1 MIITKMSLPRRTFL
15 RGMGAALALPLLDA
29 MVPAATA
36 LARTAAG
43 PTKRLGF
50 IYIPNGAN
58 MSKWTPGGDGALDLS
73 PTLSP
78 LAPVRD
84 QVVIPTGLAHRQ
96 AEAWGDGNGEHSRA
110 SGVWLNGVHP
120 KRTEG
125 ADVRAGTT
133 ADQIA
138 ASALGQDTPLPSL
151 EISLE
156 NSFVVGNCDN
166 GYSCVYTNTI
176 AWRSPTTPLPM
187 EHNPR
192 VVFERLFGE
201 GGTTTERLAR
211 LREDKSIL
219 DAVRDDMTRL
229 ERRLG
234 AGDRVRVSQYLDA
247 VREIERRIQ
256 RVEAQAGEAALPEN
270 LARPVGIPE
279 SFDEHAR
286 LMFDLQALAFQ
297 ADITRVFTFLIGR
310 EQSAQSYP
318 EIGVPDAHHATSHH
332 QLDPAK
338 LEQYAKI
345 NTYHVDLLS
354 SFLQRLQTTPD
365 GDGSLLDQ
373 SLILYGG
380 GISDGDQHS
389 HIDLPLILAGR
400 WCRAAS
406 GRSPRAVSDRH
417 ADDEPAAGDAG
428 QGRRGARTE
437 QFGDSTGRLGSRA
450 VERLKAVAHS
460 AEGVTA
466 RVPGSFTGCRGGG
479 TRRRR

>member
-15 RGMGAALALPLLDA
+15 RGMGTALALPLLDA

-36 LARTAAG
+36 LAQTAAS

-58 MSKWTPGGDGALDLS
+58 MGRWTPSAEGALNLS

-84 QVVIPTGLAHRQ
+84 QIVIPTGLAHRQ

-120 KRTEG
+120 RRTEG

-138 ASALGQDTPLPSL
+138 AATLGRDTPLPSL
-151 EISLE
+151 ELSLE

-176 AWRSPTTPLPM
+176 SWRSPTTPLPM

-201 GGTTTERLAR
+201 GGTATERLAR
-211 LREDKSIL
+211 LGEDRSIL
-219 DAVRDDMTRL
+219 DAVREDMTRL
-229 ERRLG
+229 EQKLG
-234 AGDRVRVSQYLDA
+234 PEDRGRVSQYLDA

-256 RVEAQAGEAALPEN
+256 RVEAQADDAALPEN

-297 ADITRVFTFLIGR
+297 ADITRVFTFLVGR

-318 EIGVPDAHHATSHH
+318 EIGVPDAHHSTSHH
-332 QLDPAK
+332 QLDPGK

-354 SFLQRLQTTPD
+354 GFLQRLQATPD

-389 HIDLPLILAGR
+389 HIDLPLILAGGGGGQLKG
-400 WCRAAS
+400 
-406 GRSPRAVSDRH
+406 GRHVRYPTDTPMTNLLVAMLDKAGV
-417 ADDEPAAGDAG
+417 APA
-428 QGRRGARTE
+428 E
-437 QFGDSTGRLGSRA
+437 QFGDSTGRLDLQPLN
-450 VERLKAVAHS
+450 V
-460 AEGVTA
+460 
-466 RVPGSFTGCRGGG
+466 
-479 TRRRR
+479 

>member
-1 MIITKMSLPRRTFL
+1 MTLRSTQKALPRRTFL
-15 RGMGAALALPLLDA
+15 RGVGATLALPLLDA
-29 MVPAATA
+29 MVPAASA
-36 LARTAAG
+36 LARTVVA
-43 PTKRLGF
+43 PVKRLGF

-58 MSKWTPGGDGALDLS
+58 MAKWTPVDDGTNLTLS

-78 LAPVRD
+78 LQAVQD

-110 SGVWLNGVHP
+110 SATWLNGIHP

-138 ASALGQDTPLPSL
+138 ARALGADTPLPSL

-201 GGTTTERLAR
+201 GGTAAERQAR
-211 LREDKSIL
+211 LGEDRSIL
-219 DAVRDDMTRL
+219 DAVREDMHRL
-229 ERRLG
+229 QRDLG
-234 AGDRVRVSQYLDA
+234 PGDRTRVTQYLDA

-256 RVEAQAGEAALPEN
+256 QAERQSRESVLPEV
-270 LARPVGIPE
+270 LDRPVGIPE
-279 SFDEHAR
+279 TFDEHAR

-310 EQSAQSYP
+310 EQTSQSYP
-318 EIGVPDAHHATSHH
+318 QIGVADPHHATSHH
-332 QLDPAK
+332 QLDVEK
-338 LEQYAKI
+338 LEKYAKI
-345 NTYHVDLLS
+345 NTYHVSLLA
-354 SFLQRLQTTPD
+354 SFLEKLRDLED
-365 GDGSLLDQ
+365 GDGSLLDH
-373 SLILYGG
+373 SMVVYGG

-389 HIDLPLILAGR
+389 HIDLPLILAG
-400 WCRAAS
+400 
-406 GRSPRAVSDRH
+406 G
-417 ADDEPAAGDAG
+417 GAG
-428 QGRRGARTE
+428 QLEGGRHLRYPTDTPMANLLLSMLAKAGVHE
-437 QFGDSTGRLGSRA
+437 EDLGDSTGHLPLEPLVS
-450 VERLKAVAHS
+450 L
-460 AEGVTA
+460 
-466 RVPGSFTGCRGGG
+466 
-479 TRRRR
+479 

>member
-15 RGMGAALALPLLDA
+15 RGAGAALALPLLDA

-36 LARTAAG
+36 LARTAAR

-58 MSKWTPGGDGALDLS
+58 MSQWTPTADGPLELS
-73 PTLSP
+73 PILSP
-78 LAPVRD
+78 LAPVKD
-84 QVVIPTGLAHRQ
+84 HVVIPTGLAHRQ

-138 ASALGQDTPLPSL
+138 AARLGQETPLPSL

-156 NSFVVGNCDN
+156 NSYVVGNCDN

-176 AWRSPTTPLPM
+176 AWRTPTTPLPM

-201 GGTTTERLAR
+201 GGTSAERAAR
-211 LREDKSIL
+211 LREDRSIL
-219 DAVRDDMTRL
+219 DAVRDDMARL
-229 ERRLG
+229 EKRLG
-234 AGDRVRVSQYLDA
+234 AGDRRRAHQYLDA

-256 RVEAQAGEAALPEN
+256 RVEAQAGDGDLPEN
-270 LARPVGIPE
+270 LARPVGIPD
-279 SFDEHAR
+279 SFTEHAR
-286 LMFDLQALAFQ
+286 LMFDLQRLAFQ
-297 ADITRVFTFLIGR
+297 ADVTRVFTYLIGR
-310 EQSAQSYP
+310 EQTAQSYP
-318 EIGVPDAHHATSHH
+318 EVGVPDAHHSVSHH
-332 QLDPAK
+332 QLDPGR

-345 NTYHVDLLS
+345 NTYHVDILS
-354 SFLQRLQTTPD
+354 GFLQSLQATED

-389 HIDLPLILAGR
+389 HIDLPLILAG
-400 WCRAAS
+400 
-406 GRSPRAVSDRH
+406 G
-417 ADDEPAAGDAG
+417 GAG
-428 QGRRGARTE
+428 QLKGGRHVRYPSDTPMTNLLLAMLDKAGVVEPE
-437 QFGDSTGRLGSRA
+437 QLGDSTGRLPLEPLT
-450 VERLKAVAHS
+450 V
-460 AEGVTA
+460 
-466 RVPGSFTGCRGGG
+466 
-479 TRRRR
+479 

>member
-15 RGMGAALALPLLDA
+15 RGLGATLALPLLDA
-29 MVPAATA
+29 MVPAGSA
-36 LARTAAG
+36 LAKTPARS
-43 PTKRLGF
+43 TKRLGF

-58 MSKWTPGGDGALDLS
+58 MSQWTPAAEGGLELS
-73 PTLSP
+73 PILSP
-78 LAPVRD
+78 LAPVHD
-84 QVVIPTGLAHRQ
+84 QIVIPTGLAHRQ

-125 ADVRAGTT
+125 SDVQAGTT

-138 ASALGQDTPLPSL
+138 AAKIGQETPLPSL

-176 AWRSPTTPLPM
+176 AWRTPTTPLPM

-201 GGTTTERLAR
+201 GGTTEQRVAR
-211 LREDKSIL
+211 LQEDRSIL

-229 ERRLG
+229 ERKLG
-234 AGDRVRVSQYLDA
+234 AGDRARVSQYLDA

-256 RVEAQAGEAALPEN
+256 RIESQADEATLPEN

-279 SFDEHAR
+279 SFTEHAQ
-286 LMFDLQALAFQ
+286 LMFELQALAFQ
-297 ADITRVFTFLIGR
+297 ADITRVFTYLIGR
-310 EQSAQSYP
+310 EQTAQSYP
-318 EIGVPDAHHATSHH
+318 EVGVPDAHHTVSHH
-332 QLDPAK
+332 QMDPAK

-345 NTYHVDLLS
+345 NTYHVDLLAG
-354 SFLQRLQTTPD
+354 FLKRLADTPD
-365 GDGSLLDQ
+365 GDGTLLDQ

-389 HIDLPLILAGR
+389 HIDLPLILAG
-400 WCRAAS
+400 
-406 GRSPRAVSDRH
+406 GGGGQVQGNRH
-417 ADDEPAAGDAG
+417 LRYPTDTPMANLLLTMLDKAGVVHP
-428 QGRRGARTE
+428 E
-437 QFGDSTGRLGSRA
+437 QFGDSTGVLNLEPLS
-450 VERLKAVAHS
+450 V
-460 AEGVTA
+460 
-466 RVPGSFTGCRGGG
+466 
-479 TRRRR
+479 

>member
-1 MIITKMSLPRRTFL
+1 MIITKLSLPRRTFL
-15 RGMGAALALPLLDA
+15 RGMGTALALPLLDA

-36 LARTAAG
+36 LAQTAAS

-58 MSKWTPGGDGALDLS
+58 MGRWTPSTDGALDLS
-73 PTLSP
+73 PTVSP

-84 QVVIPTGLAHRQ
+84 QIVIPTGLAHRQ

-133 ADQIA
+133 VDQIA
-138 ASALGQDTPLPSL
+138 AATMGRETPLPSL

-176 AWRSPTTPLPM
+176 SWRSPTTPLPM

-211 LREDKSIL
+211 LSEDRSIL
-219 DAVRDDMTRL
+219 DAVREDMARL
-229 ERRLG
+229 QQKLG
-234 AGDRVRVSQYLDA
+234 PEDRGRMSQYLDA

-256 RVEAQAGEAALPEN
+256 RVEAQADEAELPEN

-297 ADITRVFTFLIGR
+297 ADITRVFTFLVGR

-354 SFLQRLQTTPD
+354 GFLQRLQSTPD
-365 GDGSLLDQ
+365 GDGSLLDH

-389 HIDLPLILAGR
+389 HIDLPLVLAGGGGGQLQG
-400 WCRAAS
+400 
-406 GRSPRAVSDRH
+406 GRHVRYPTDTPMANLLVSMLDK
-417 ADDEPAAGDAG
+417 AGVAPA
-428 QGRRGARTE
+428 E
-437 QFGDSTGRLGSRA
+437 QFGDSTGQLDLQPLN
-450 VERLKAVAHS
+450 V
-460 AEGVTA
+460 
-466 RVPGSFTGCRGGG
+466 
-479 TRRRR
+479 

>member
-15 RGMGAALALPLLDA
+15 RGMGATLALPLLDA

-36 LARTAAG
+36 LAQTAAS

-58 MSKWTPGGDGALDLS
+58 MGRWTPSTDGALDLS

-125 ADVRAGTT
+125 ADVQAGTT
-133 ADQIA
+133 VDQIA
-138 ASALGQDTPLPSL
+138 AATLGRDTPLPSL

-176 AWRSPTTPLPM
+176 AWRTPTTPLPM

-211 LREDKSIL
+211 LSEDRSIL

-229 ERRLG
+229 QRKLG
-234 AGDRVRVSQYLDA
+234 ASDRARVSQYLDA

-256 RVEAQAGEAALPEN
+256 RVEATADEAELPEN

-286 LMFDLQALAFQ
+286 LMFELQALAFQ
-297 ADITRVFTFLIGR
+297 ADITRVFTFLVGR

-318 EIGVPDAHHATSHH
+318 EIGVPDAHHTTSHH

-354 SFLQRLQTTPD
+354 GFLQRLQSTPD
-365 GDGSLLDQ
+365 GDGSLLDH

-389 HIDLPLILAGR
+389 HIDLPLVLAG
-400 WCRAAS
+400 
-406 GRSPRAVSDRH
+406 G
-417 ADDEPAAGDAG
+417 GAG
-428 QGRRGARTE
+428 QLQGGRHVRYPTDTPMTNLLVAMLDKAGVAPAE
-437 QFGDSTGRLGSRA
+437 QFGDSTGRLDLEPLN
-450 VERLKAVAHS
+450 V
-460 AEGVTA
+460 
-466 RVPGSFTGCRGGG
+466 
-479 TRRRR
+479 

>member
-15 RGMGAALALPLLDA
+15 RGAGTALALPLLDA

-36 LARTAAG
+36 LARTAAR

-58 MSKWTPGGDGALDLS
+58 MSQWTPTADGPLELS
-73 PTLSP
+73 PILSP
-78 LAPVRD
+78 LAPVKEH
-84 QVVIPTGLAHRQ
+84 VVIPTGLAHRQ

-138 ASALGQDTPLPSL
+138 AARLGQDTPLPSL

-176 AWRSPTTPLPM
+176 AWRTPTTPLPM

-201 GGTTTERLAR
+201 GGTSAQRASR
-211 LREDKSIL
+211 LREDRSIL
-219 DAVRDDMTRL
+219 DAVRDDMARL
-229 ERRLG
+229 EKRLG
-234 AGDRVRVSQYLDA
+234 AGDRRRAHQYLDA

-256 RVEAQAGEAALPEN
+256 RVEAQAGDGDMPEN
-270 LARPVGIPE
+270 LARPVGIPD
-279 SFDEHAR
+279 SFTEHAR
-286 LMFDLQALAFQ
+286 LMFDLQRLAFQ
-297 ADITRVFTFLIGR
+297 ADVTRVFTYLIGR
-310 EQSAQSYP
+310 EQTAQSYP
-318 EIGVPDAHHATSHH
+318 EVGVPDAHHSVSHH
-332 QLDPAK
+332 QLDPGR

-354 SFLQRLQTTPD
+354 GFLQSLHATQD

-389 HIDLPLILAGR
+389 HIDLPLILAG
-400 WCRAAS
+400 
-406 GRSPRAVSDRH
+406 G
-417 ADDEPAAGDAG
+417 GAG
-428 QGRRGARTE
+428 QLKGGRHVRYPTDTPMTNLLLAMLNKAGVVE
-437 QFGDSTGRLGSRA
+437 PEELGDSTGRLPLEPLT
-450 VERLKAVAHS
+450 V
-460 AEGVTA
+460 
-466 RVPGSFTGCRGGG
+466 
-479 TRRRR
+479 

>member
-1 MIITKMSLPRRTFL
+1 MIITKMSLPRRTVL
-15 RGMGAALALPLLDA
+15 RGLGATLALPLLDA
-29 MVPAATA
+29 MVPAASA
-36 LARTAAG
+36 LAQTAAR

-58 MSKWTPGGDGALDLS
+58 MSRWTPAAEGPLELS
-73 PTLSP
+73 PILSP
-78 LAPVRD
+78 LAPVQD

-110 SGVWLNGVHP
+110 SAVWLNGVHP

-125 ADVRAGTT
+125 ADVEAGTT

-138 ASALGQDTPLPSL
+138 AARLGQETPLPSL
-151 EISLE
+151 EMSLE

-176 AWRSPTTPLPM
+176 SWRTPTTPLPM

-201 GGTTTERLAR
+201 GGTTEQRMAR
-211 LREDKSIL
+211 LREDRSIL
-219 DAVRDDMTRL
+219 DAVRGDMARL
-229 ERRLG
+229 ERKLG
-234 AGDRVRVSQYLDA
+234 AGDRTRVSQYLDA

-256 RVEAQAGEAALPEN
+256 RVEAQADEAALPEN

-279 SFDEHAR
+279 SFTEHAQ
-286 LMFDLQALAFQ
+286 LMFELQALAFQ

-310 EQSAQSYP
+310 EQTAQSYP
-318 EIGVPDAHHATSHH
+318 EVGVPDAHHAVSHH

-345 NTYHVDLLS
+345 NTYHVDLLAG
-354 SFLQRLQTTPD
+354 FLKRLQETSD

-389 HIDLPLILAGR
+389 HIDLPLILAG
-400 WCRAAS
+400 
-406 GRSPRAVSDRH
+406 G
-417 ADDEPAAGDAG
+417 GAG
-428 QGRRGARTE
+428 QLRGNRHVRYPTDTPMANLLLGMLDKAGVVHAE
-437 QFGDSTGRLGSRA
+437 QFGDATGVLHLEPLT
-450 VERLKAVAHS
+450 V
-460 AEGVTA
+460 
-466 RVPGSFTGCRGGG
+466 
-479 TRRRR
+479 